1 MKKWETSKNMVPAPE
16 LYQENNENK
25 EGILFFGTSTF
36 AAEEAL
42 DILKEN
48 GKPMDAMRLKSFP
61 FNETVENFINN
72 HEKIYVVEQNR
83 DAQMKS
89 LLTIELGINP
99 SKLIS
104 VLNYD
109 GTPITADM
117 ILNQISN
124 KFATESLNLNA
135 FLWSEKSNFL
145 NFSSTLKEILY
156 KLSYLFI
163 SRLSFFIS

>member
-1 MKKWETSKNMVPAPE
+1 MCIRDS
-16 LYQENNENK
+16 
-25 EGILFFGTSTF
+25 FGTSTF
-36 AAEEAL
+36 AAKEAL

-48 GKPMDAMRLKSFP
+48 GSPLDAMRIKSFP
-61 FNETVENFINN
+61 FNETVEDFINN

-83 DAQMKS
+83 DGQMKS
-89 LLTIELGINP
+89 LLTIELGTNP

-124 KFATESLNLNA
+124 KFA
-135 FLWSEKSNFL
+135 
-145 NFSSTLKEILY
+145 SSTL
-156 KLSYLFI
+156 
-163 SRLSFFIS
+163 